1 MCLIQ
6 SRAHPPIEIQ
16 SQQWHASTGQLDE
29 DALSP
34 LGQSFRNIQLVPTR
48 RSSWEVQGHE
58 KDIHLRVLDAN
69 SPPSPLQNRGRGVN
83 LPNVLLL
90 DVPMIESDGDSTA
103 AISEARAP
111 WPPVKPVMLISI
123 STVIRRALV
132 AGFELSSLQQ
142 DARLLGHERGDILK
156 PSGLDQALDIVRA
169 N

>member
-6 SRAHPPIEIQ
+6 PRADPPIEIQ
-16 SQQWHASTGQLDE
+16 SQQWHASAGQLDE

-34 LGQSFRNIQLVPTR
+34 FSQSLGNIQLVPTR

-69 SPPSPLQNRGRGVN
+69 SPPSPLQNRGRGVDS
-83 LPNVLLL
+83 PNMLLL
-90 DVPMIESDGDSTA
+90 DVLVIEPDGNSTA
-103 AISEARAP
+103 AIGEARTP
-111 WPPVKPVMLISI
+111 RPPVKPVMLISM

-132 AGFELSSLQQ
+132 AGFELSSLQE

-169 N
+169 D